1 MPATTLQAT
10 VRYLPPGIRQ
20 VYKVPTL
27 ADPTNPTRVELDA
40 GTDITDEVVDGGI
53 TGFSYTPSQVDAGD
67 VGSKLTKQVKG
78 RTALDAPSLNLYLS
92 EDYDGTTN
100 KDARDLWADDEA
112 GFVVIF
118 PEGDHDGL
126 TLNVYQVTA
135 LATVVDPDTTKVANC
150 TVSFVQTGLPALNV
164 TIPASA

>member
-20 VYKVPTL
+20 VYKVPTF
-27 ADPTNPTRVELDA
+27 ADPSNPTLAELDA
-40 GTDITDEVVDGGI
+40 GTDITDEIVDGGI

-92 EDYDGTTN
+92 EDYDGTTT

-118 PEGDHDGL
+118 PEGNHPGL
-126 TLNVYQVTA
+126 TMNTYAVTT
-135 LATVVDPDTTKVANC
+135 LSTVVDPDTTKVANC
-150 TVSFVQTGLPALNV
+150 TVSFVQTGLPVLNKP
-164 TIPASA
+164 IPTT